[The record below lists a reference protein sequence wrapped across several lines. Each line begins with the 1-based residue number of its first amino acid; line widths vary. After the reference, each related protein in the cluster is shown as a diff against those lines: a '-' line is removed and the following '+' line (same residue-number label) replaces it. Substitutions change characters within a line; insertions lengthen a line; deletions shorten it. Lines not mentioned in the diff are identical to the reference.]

1 MTIKIDANRS
11 TADAEAARQ
20 VAGRTPDRASTDRA
34 AIDRSSARTDRVE
47 VSRDAQLMTRALKA
61 AGDSSAI
68 RHDVVERM
76 RRLLDSGE
84 LGKDSTRLADA
95 LIDHMLNK

>member
-1 MTIKIDANRS
+1 MTIKIDANRP
-11 TADAEAARQ
+11 TGDAEATRQ
-20 VAGRTPDRASTDRA
+20 AGRTPDRTAADRA
-34 AIDRSSARTDRVE
+34 AVDRTSTKTDRVE

-84 LGKDSTRLADA
+84 LGKDSSKLADA
-95 LIDHMLNK
+95 LIDHMTNR